1 MKHIFINDL
10 ILELLPGEWGA
21 KNAPPPSCLLLL
33 SSTMGITPILDV
45 NSQLIL
51 PVYFL
56 IFKGC
61 CISLWHF
68 FNDLNWDVLVTT
80 PPSSIMLS
88 KTPYFLLDFLLMI
101 TVSHLKGGLT
111 FPNIL
116 PLTFFT
122 SGKVNYKTACTI
134 YFLLNLVS
142 SASVC
147 ACKPAPLFDYWAGN
161 LASVT
166 FTAAR
171 VFIMGFCCIFLSY
184 LIYIFR
190 TNYKW

>member
-1 MKHIFINDL
+1 MIITKLETYWYTEMKNIFIHDL
-10 ILELLPGEWGA
+10 ILELLPGGWGG
-21 KNAPPPSCLLLL
+21 KNTPPPSWLFFL
-33 SSTMGITPILDV
+33 SSTVCITPILDV
-45 NSQLIL
+45 TPQLIL

-56 IFKGC
+56 IFKGSC
-61 CISLWHF
+61 VSLWHF

-122 SGKVNYKTACTI
+122 SGKVNYKTAVD
-134 YFLLNLVS
+134 L
-142 SASVC
+142 
-147 ACKPAPLFDYWAGN
+147 
-161 LASVT
+161 
-166 FTAAR
+166 
-171 VFIMGFCCIFLSY
+171 
-184 LIYIFR
+184 
-190 TNYKW
+190 NYKTLLIFNQFSKFKFPQFIVCKMFVNW